1 MRIPRKS
8 ERARLL
14 RVAKAVL
21 WLGVV
26 WNFSWWG
33 YAIWESRQSLSLS
46 DAIEDATPLFFLGGI
61 GFGAAVF
68 VGWIIRNRAK
78 RRARR
83 GPHRVERATS
93 D

>member
-1 MRIPRKS
+1 MRRPSNFKR
-8 ERARLL
+8 RASLL
-14 RVAKAVL
+14 RLAKAVQ

-33 YAIWESRQSLSLS
+33 YALLQSRHSPSLS

-61 GFGAAVF
+61 GIAVAF
-68 VGWIIRNRAK
+68 LVAWIIRNRA
-78 RRARR
+78 RRKAN
-83 GPHRVERATS
+83 P

>member
-33 YAIWESRQSLSLS
+33 YALWESRHSLSLS

-61 GFGAAVF
+61 GFGVAAL
-68 VGWIIRNRAK
+68 VGWIIRKRAK
-78 RRARR
+78 RGARR
-83 GPHRVERATS
+83 GTRHVERATS